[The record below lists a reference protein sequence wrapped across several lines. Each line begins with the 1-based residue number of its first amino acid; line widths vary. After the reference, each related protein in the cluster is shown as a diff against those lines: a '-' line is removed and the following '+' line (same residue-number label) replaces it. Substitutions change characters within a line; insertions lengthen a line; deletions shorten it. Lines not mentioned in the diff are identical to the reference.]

1 MIIPGLKIIDYYI
14 IKKFLGTFF
23 FAIVLIMGISIVFD
37 FAEKLDEFLDKEA
50 PMNAIIFDY
59 YLNFIPYF
67 AVLFSPLF
75 TFISVIFFTS
85 KLAYNTEIIAMLSN
99 GFSFNRLLVPYFI
112 SALII
117 AIFTFGLNNFVIP
130 HANEVRLEFEEMY
143 YRDHPVRYTQ
153 KNIHKQVFPNVYIY
167 MESYSNLA
175 NRGYKFSMEEFDD
188 DGQLLSKLMSDF
200 IIWDSTIHKWV
211 IRNYYIRRFDGMEEK
226 IETGRRLDTTLT
238 IFPEDFA
245 MRESIVSTMNLS
257 ELNTFIDL
265 QKLQGAENIEVY
277 LIERYGRYANPFSTF
292 ILTIIGL
299 TLSSR
304 KVKGG
309 IGMQIGVGL
318 FLSFSYIFFMQF
330 SKQFSIGGNVNPL
343 LAVWLPNILFTIIGV
358 FLYRY
363 APK

>member
-1 MIIPGLKIIDYYI
+1 MNIPGLKIIDYYI

-23 FAIVLIMGISIVFD
+23 FAIVLIMSIAIVFD
-37 FAEKLDEFLDKEA
+37 FAEKLDEFLEKEA
-50 PMNAIIFDY
+50 PMKAIIFDY

-112 SALII
+112 SALTI
-117 AIFTFGLNNFVIP
+117 AVFTFGLNNFVIP

-167 MESYSNLA
+167 MESYS
-175 NRGYKFSMEEFDD
+175 K
-188 DGQLLSKLMSDF
+188 LLSKLMSDF

-211 IRNYYIRRFDGMEEK
+211 IRNYYIRRFDGLEEK
-226 IETGRRLDTTLT
+226 IEIGRRLDTTLT

-245 MRESIVSTMNLS
+245 MRETIVSTMNLS
-257 ELNTFIDL
+257 ELNDFIDM

-277 LIERYGRYANPFSTF
+277 LIERYSRYANPFSTF

-343 LAVWLPNILFTIIGV
+343 LAVWIPNILFTIIGV